1 MKINIQPLQPESF
14 YHIYNCGINGENL
27 FKEERNY
34 PYFLQKYA
42 TYIEP
47 IASTYVYCLLGNHFH
62 LLIKT
67 RSEIDILNYVM
78 SKNSHAEKII
88 DKPIYWHI
96 SNGFASLFKSYTQS
110 INKAYS
116 RTGRLFEEPFRR
128 IFVHSSTYFTKL
140 IYYIHANPQKHGF
153 IKNFRDYP
161 HNSYHTQISTSAT
174 KLQREEV
181 LQWFE
186 IKTASI
192 DFHKERQPLQIF
204 EFDTY

>member
-1 MKINIQPLQPESF
+1 MKINIQPLQSESF
-14 YHIYNCGINGENL
+14 YHIYNCGIDREKL

-47 IASTYVYCLLGNHFH
+47 VASTYAYCLLGNHFH

-128 IFVHSSTYFTKL
+128 IFVDSSTYFTQL
-140 IYYIHANPQKHGF
+140 IYYIRSNPQKHIF
-153 IKNFRDYP
+153 IKDFRDYP
-161 HNSYHTQISTSAT
+161 HSLYHTHISTSPT

-181 LQWFE
+181 IQWLGS
-186 IKTASI
+186 KTAYI

-204 EFDTY
+204 EFVTH